1 MSTVPVSQQLDM
13 SIKGSTVN
21 QKAFPFLSVFL
32 KFEYNTQERYFSDSV
47 FSNSKE
53 T

>member
-1 MSTVPVSQQLDM
+1 MSTISVSQNLDI

-21 QKAFPFLSVFL
+21 QKNFPFLSVLL
-32 KFEYNTQERYFSDSV
+32 KREYDTQERYFSNGA

-53 T
+53 S